1 MKLFLIAYA
10 NVAILVPG
18 LWIGARLWLR
28 RHYQTPAPGLVSAQ
42 IIAFPIAIVASKR
55 RHAPP
60 HLETNGQLLTQVQ
73 RSGLLRRDLGRGGLT
88 FNQGVDGSIPSGLT
102 TSLEAWRFA

>member
-10 NVAILVPG
+10 NVAILVPA

-42 IIAFPIAIVASKR
+42 IIAFPIAMVASKR

-60 HLETNGQLLTQVQ
+60 HLETNGQLLT
-73 RSGLLRRDLGRGGLT
+73 RSERKRLQKADEYVAERRRSLSHR
-88 FNQGVDGSIPSGLT
+88 PSF
-102 TSLEAWRFA
+102 RD

>member
-42 IIAFPIAIVASKR
+42 IIAFPIASLKAKAGATPPR
-55 RHAPP
+55 NQRAAAHAK
-60 HLETNGQLLTQVQ
+60 
-73 RSGLLRRDLGRGGLT
+73 
-88 FNQGVDGSIPSGLT
+88 
-102 TSLEAWRFA
+102 

>member
-10 NVAILVPG
+10 NVAILVPA

-28 RHYQTPAPGLVSAQ
+28 QATIQTPAPGLVSAQ
-42 IIAFPIAIVASKR
+42 IIAFPIAMVASKR

-60 HLETNGQLLTQVQ
+60 HLETNGQLLT
-73 RSGLLRRDLGRGGLT
+73 RSERKRLQKADEYVAERRRSLSHR
-88 FNQGVDGSIPSGLT
+88 PSF
-102 TSLEAWRFA
+102 RD

>member
-10 NVAILVPG
+10 NVAILVPA

-28 RHYQTPAPGLVSAQ
+28 GHYQTPAPGLVSAQ
-42 IIAFPIAIVASKR
+42 IIAFPIAMVASKR

-60 HLETNGQLLTQVQ
+60 HLETNGQLLT
-73 RSGLLRRDLGRGGLT
+73 RSERKRLQKADEYVAERRRSLSHR
-88 FNQGVDGSIPSGLT
+88 PSF
-102 TSLEAWRFA
+102 RD